1 MGRIIRNLPLMVQEM
16 SEKEK
21 CPRALTA
28 VEYCGNPTKSM
39 SQLRE
44 MISTQSEQHPFPLK
58 HLMFGV

>member
-1 MGRIIRNLPLMVQEM
+1 MVQEM

-21 CPRALTA
+21 CPKALTA
-28 VEYCGNPTKSM
+28 VGYCGNPTKSM